1 MCKIITITSVITV
14 SYIQYV
20 NFNVIVKNVLYSL
33 NLQICNNEELVN
45 KRYNLINVPKLIFYV
60 ARISY
65 RIILIGSYN
74 YLILVYC
81 SKQTQFYTFLSL
93 AAYSVVVN
101 DRQNLITVIKNTG
114 KSINVINT
122 NLRINDGVN

>member
-45 KRYNLINVPKLIFYV
+45 KRYNLINVPKLI
-60 ARISY
+60 
-65 RIILIGSYN
+65 
-74 YLILVYC
+74 
-81 SKQTQFYTFLSL
+81 Q
-93 AAYSVVVN
+93 
-101 DRQNLITVIKNTG
+101 
-114 KSINVINT
+114 
-122 NLRINDGVN
+122 